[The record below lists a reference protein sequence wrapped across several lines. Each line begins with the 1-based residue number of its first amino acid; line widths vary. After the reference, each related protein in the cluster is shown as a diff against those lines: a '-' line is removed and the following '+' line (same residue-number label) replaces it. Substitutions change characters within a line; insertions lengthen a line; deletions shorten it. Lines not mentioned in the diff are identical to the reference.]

1 MKYKFGHW
9 ESDIE
14 LNSEESFGF
23 IYRVINTTDG
33 RQYIGKKQYWF
44 YKKSKKLKPSGWQ
57 TYTGSSKDLNSD
69 IKKIGKDKF
78 KFCIVAECVTRGWL
92 SYLESNYLHKENAL
106 TEWINDDT
114 RLYYNKQ
121 IGATR
126 YVPKRV
132 DNNIPVPRKKK

>member
-78 KFCIVAECVTRGWL
+78 KWL

-132 DNNIPVPRKKK
+132 DNNTPVPRKKK